1 MYIYIQQL
9 LYIQSKIKAK
19 NKNKKQIIVGCIE
32 NSQVLYIIYIYTQQI
47 LYIRSFTPL
56 PPPKN
61 IQNKMKKQNKTT
73 KTKTKDK

>member
-1 MYIYIQQL
+1 M
-9 LYIQSKIKAK
+9 
-19 NKNKKQIIVGCIE
+19 VGCIE

-61 IQNKMKKQNKTT
+61 IQKQNE
-73 KTKTKDK
+73 KTKQDNKNKNKRQTTFGCIYVSQ